1 MRGMGRM
8 RGMKRSVWPLCLYIV
23 WLIFFVGCSAQQR
36 MPDQAVDDPFA
47 SDPFD
52 DPFFAQA
59 PAWDA
64 SVLQQSEILSQQEAD
79 VDGNTDAF
87 GDSADAPGV
96 SADAHGLAAM
106 EEEESTLEKGRN
118 IVFTSVAVGASLAN
132 MFLLPLLI
140 P

>member
-1 MRGMGRM
+1 M
-8 RGMKRSVWPLCLYIV
+8 S
-23 WLIFFVGCSAQQR
+23 
-36 MPDQAVDDPFA
+36 DQAVDDPFA

-52 DPFFAQA
+52 DPFFARA

-64 SVLQQSEILSQQEAD
+64 SVLQQSEILSQQEEDAQGANAHGAD
-79 VDGNTDAF
+79 V
-87 GDSADAPGV
+87 
-96 SADAHGLAAM
+96 HGSNAL

-132 MFLLPLLI
+132 LFLLPLLI

>member
-1 MRGMGRM
+1 
-8 RGMKRSVWPLCLYIV
+8 MKRSVWLPYVCIV

-36 MPDQAVDDPFA
+36 MQDQAVDDPFA

-52 DPFFAQA
+52 DPFFARA

-64 SVLQQSEILSQQEAD
+64 SVLQQSEILSQQAAD
-79 VDGNTDAF
+79 VHGADAQSTDAQ
-87 GDSADAPGV
+87 GTDAYGR
-96 SADAHGLAAM
+96 SAM

-132 MFLLPLLI
+132 LFLLPLLI

>member
-1 MRGMGRM
+1 MRR
-8 RGMKRSVWPLCLYIV
+8 MKRSVWLPCVCIV

-36 MPDQAVDDPFA
+36 MSDQAVDDPFA

-52 DPFFAQA
+52 DPFFARA

-64 SVLQQSEILSQQEAD
+64 SVLQQSEILSQQEEDAQGANAHGAD
-79 VDGNTDAF
+79 VHG
-87 GDSADAPGV
+87 ADV
-96 SADAHGLAAM
+96 HGSNAL

-132 MFLLPLLI
+132 LFLLPLLI

>member
-1 MRGMGRM
+1 
-8 RGMKRSVWPLCLYIV
+8 MKRSVWLPCVCIV

-36 MPDQAVDDPFA
+36 MQDQAVDDPFA

-52 DPFFAQA
+52 DPFFARA

-64 SVLQQSEILSQQEAD
+64 SVLQQSEILSQQA
-79 VDGNTDAF
+79 
-87 GDSADAPGV
+87 ADAQGTDV
-96 SADAHGLAAM
+96 HGSGAL

-132 MFLLPLLI
+132 LFLLPLLI

>member
-1 MRGMGRM
+1 MKRMGRM
-8 RGMKRSVWPLCLYIV
+8 EKSVWLPCICIF
-23 WLIFFVGCSAQQR
+23 WFIFFVGCSAQQR
-36 MPDQAVDDPFA
+36 MSDQAVDDPFA

-52 DPFFAQA
+52 DPFFARA

-64 SVLQQSEILSQQEAD
+64 SVLQQSEILSPQEAD
-79 VDGNTDAF
+79 VQG
-87 GDSADAPGV
+87 ADV
-96 SADAHGLAAM
+96 HGANAYGSTT

-132 MFLLPLLI
+132 LVLLPLLI

>member
-1 MRGMGRM
+1 MRR
-8 RGMKRSVWPLCLYIV
+8 MKRSVWLPCVCIV

-36 MPDQAVDDPFA
+36 MSDQAVDDPFA

-52 DPFFAQA
+52 DPFFARA

-64 SVLQQSEILSQQEAD
+64 SVLQQSEILSQQEEDAQGANAHGAD
-79 VDGNTDAF
+79 V
-87 GDSADAPGV
+87 
-96 SADAHGLAAM
+96 HGSNAL

-132 MFLLPLLI
+132 LFLLPLLI

>member
-1 MRGMGRM
+1 MRR
-8 RGMKRSVWPLCLYIV
+8 MKRSVWLPCVCIV

-36 MPDQAVDDPFA
+36 MSDQAVDDPFA

-52 DPFFAQA
+52 DPFFARA

-79 VDGNTDAF
+79 VPGADAQGTDAY
-87 GDSADAPGV
+87 GTG
-96 SADAHGLAAM
+96 AM

-132 MFLLPLLI
+132 LFLLPLLI

>member
-1 MRGMGRM
+1 MQR
-8 RGMKRSVWPLCLYIV
+8 MKRSVWLPCVCIV

-36 MPDQAVDDPFA
+36 MSDQAVDDPFA

-52 DPFFAQA
+52 DPFFARA

-64 SVLQQSEILSQQEAD
+64 SVLQQSEILSQQEEDVHGAD
-79 VDGNTDAF
+79 AH
-87 GDSADAPGV
+87 SADAYG
-96 SADAHGLAAM
+96 STTM

-132 MFLLPLLI
+132 LFLLPLLI

>member
-1 MRGMGRM
+1 MKRTGRM
-8 RGMKRSVWPLCLYIV
+8 EKSVWLPCVCIF
-23 WLIFFVGCSAQQR
+23 WFIFFVGCSAQQR
-36 MPDQAVDDPFA
+36 MSDQAVDDPFA

-52 DPFFAQA
+52 DPFFARA

-79 VDGNTDAF
+79 VQGAGAQGADVHGANAYGNTT
-87 GDSADAPGV
+87 
-96 SADAHGLAAM
+96 M

-132 MFLLPLLI
+132 LFLLPLLI

>member
-1 MRGMGRM
+1 MWLPCVCT
-8 RGMKRSVWPLCLYIV
+8 VWCIL
-23 WLIFFVGCSAQQR
+23 FVGCSAQQR
-36 MPDQAVDDPFA
+36 TPAQAVDDLFS

-64 SVLQQSEILSQQEAD
+64 SVMQQSEILSQQETDAHGNNAD
-79 VDGNTDAF
+79 VYGH
-87 GDSADAPGV
+87 SADAPGIT
-96 SADAHGLAAM
+96 AM
-106 EEEESTLEKGRN
+106 EEEQSTLEKGRN

-132 MFLLPLLI
+132 LFLLPLLI

>member
-1 MRGMGRM
+1 M
-8 RGMKRSVWPLCLYIV
+8 RGMKRPVWSLCMCIV
-23 WLIFFVGCSAQQR
+23 WLIFLAGCSAQQR
-36 MPDQAVDDPFA
+36 MSDQAVDDPFA

-59 PAWDA
+59 QAWDA
-64 SVLQQSEILSQQEAD
+64 SVLQQSEILSHQ
-79 VDGNTDAF
+79 G
-87 GDSADAPGV
+87 ADAYG
-96 SADAHGLAAM
+96 SSAM

-132 MFLLPLLI
+132 LFLLPLLI

>member
-1 MRGMGRM
+1 MRR
-8 RGMKRSVWPLCLYIV
+8 MKRSVWLPCVCIV
-23 WLIFFVGCSAQQR
+23 WFIFFVGCSAQQR
-36 MPDQAVDDPFA
+36 MSDQAVDDPFA

-52 DPFFAQA
+52 DPFFARA

-64 SVLQQSEILSQQEAD
+64 SVLQQSEILSQQEEDAQGANAHGAD
-79 VDGNTDAF
+79 V
-87 GDSADAPGV
+87 
-96 SADAHGLAAM
+96 HGSNAL

-132 MFLLPLLI
+132 LFLLPLLI

>member
-1 MRGMGRM
+1 MRR
-8 RGMKRSVWPLCLYIV
+8 MKRSVWLPCVCIV
-23 WLIFFVGCSAQQR
+23 WFILFVGCSAQQR
-36 MPDQAVDDPFA
+36 TPAQAVDDPFA

-64 SVLQQSEILSQQEAD
+64 SVLQQSEILSQQKAD
-79 VDGNTDAF
+79 VDGNNTDAY

-96 SADAHGLAAM
+96 SADARGIDAM